1 MLCLER
7 RELRIL
13 VGTNLVCL
21 SKMELLD
28 LKMYQSSILPGILEQ
43 VVSCKEPI
51 SQEYLMECLIQVF
64 PDEFHLATLSEFL
77 NACAELNPSVKIKNI
92 FCAIIDR
99 LAVYALSEEGSGIPA
114 DFDLFK
120 IFSDS
125 AEKVITAR
133 DSIPPE
139 DIVAI
144 QVSFV

>member
-1 MLCLER
+1 L
-7 RELRIL
+7 
-13 VGTNLVCL
+13 
-21 SKMELLD
+21 
-28 LKMYQSSILPGILEQ
+28 QFFW
-43 VVSCKEPI
+43 
-51 SQEYLMECLIQVF
+51 VF

-77 NACAELNPSVKIKNI
+77 NACAELNPLVKIKNI

-120 IFSDS
+120 IFSDA

-133 DSIPPE
+133 ENIPPE

-144 QVSFV
+144 QVGSKHNLILNQDHF